1 MGVRWNCSPRL
12 EEWPPPR
19 DSQVHLYARTAR
31 HRCGLMQ
38 GESKVSRPALA
49 TLTNQGGSKAH
60 ALHDCSEE
68 LLNDFFEL
76 FSAEEP
82 ECPPAPH
89 EREHAAEPGC
99 FKTCDQ
105 PAVLGAGPTSRPQC
119 DRPRCRARRHA
130 LRQARRH
137 LEKSHLALV
146 VQACA
151 DSASQHLP
159 TMNCAFAAQKLGV
172 LIDTLAL
179 CEAPSMLLQQAA
191 ALTGGLHL
199 RPDDETL
206 SALCQYLITCCLPDQ
221 YARQFLRPPAQ
232 GELETRALC
241 FLTKRPLDI
250 GHACSVC
257 LAVFGDDK
265 LLECPVCSSRFT
277 GNLFVGGAP
286 RKKVKKKA
294 GQAAAATAATA
305 AASGAGAGA

>member
-1 MGVRWNCSPRL
+1 MAAGISRLASLPRAG
-12 EEWPPPR
+12 R
-19 DSQVHLYARTAR
+19 
-31 HRCGLMQ
+31 
-38 GESKVSRPALA
+38 GE
-49 TLTNQGGSKAH
+49 GDG
-60 ALHDCSEE
+60 
-68 LLNDFFEL
+68 
-76 FSAEEP
+76 
-82 ECPPAPH
+82 PPASLISAALSAAVCRLQRVR
-89 EREHAAEPGC
+89 REAP
-99 FKTCDQ
+99 K
-105 PAVLGAGPTSRPQC
+105 V
-119 DRPRCRARRHA
+119 
-130 LRQARRH
+130 QAR
-137 LEKSHLALV
+137 ALV

-151 DSASQHLP
+151 DSAAQHLP

-206 SALCQYLITCCLPDQ
+206 AALCQYLITCCLPDQ

-265 LLECPVCSSRFT
+265 LLECPVCASRFT